1 MDMQKEIRLCDL
13 PVGRSALVERVECA
27 DYLLRRVYDMGI
39 VKGAVIQPLF
49 RAPFGDPVAY
59 VVKNTMIALRSRDS
73 RDIYVRCQNE

>member
-1 MDMQKEIRLCDL
+1 MQKEIRLCDL

-39 VKGAVIQPLF
+39 IQPLF

-59 VVKNTMIALRSRDS
+59 GVKNTMIALRSRDS

>member
-27 DYLLRRVYDMGI
+27 DYLLRRV
-39 VKGAVIQPLF
+39 AVIQPLF

-59 VVKNTMIALRSRDS
+59 GVKNTMIALRSRDS